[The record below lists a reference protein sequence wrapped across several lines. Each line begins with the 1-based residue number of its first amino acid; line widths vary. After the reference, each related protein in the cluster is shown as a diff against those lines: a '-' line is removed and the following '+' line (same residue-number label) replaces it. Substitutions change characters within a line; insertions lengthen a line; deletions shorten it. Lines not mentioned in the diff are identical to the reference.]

1 MKNRTVR
8 KIFPVILSIALAV
21 LFSFVSFSASGDGVE
36 ALPDNYETNFQ
47 PSASG
52 FTFTSFQLGNGANPV
67 VFQNNTIGASVDGVY
82 PINNAGVRPRSA
94 SGQTVYD
101 LSMIWI
107 VLSGTDVQF
116 DGKYFSFKVYYPDVI
131 PINEYLIANLTTIE
145 YRQGVEY
152 NYFMPAF
159 YKINIP
165 ENSVEFFTTES
176 ISLQGSTDIR
186 VRNYLRHIVYESPTQ
201 TIGNFKVAFA
211 FTDEPLYFLP
221 VDEQINGKLSA
232 IINDMNN
239 GFASMLESLDSVI
252 DGLAQIQANLDWLIY
267 NVCNNIYGLSSS
279 QNTVV
284 LGDNTYTLTSYQH
297 LAFSIVD
304 EHVQQSASLKYGTYL
319 GILYRKLYEFFVYFR
334 YEAELTFQWFYPLKS
349 STPQY
354 WRAYNTDTDS
364 YDAVNPAG
372 VTGYITWYL
381 GKLYEHLTA
390 DIDAVL
396 ETPVENTKQAIADL
410 EQAENNIKS
419 EYLPKLQAFNP
430 DSSNIGTLAA
440 LPYFTNYLQRIFTA
454 LGAFNIPI
462 IAALTLG
469 ICMQLIGY
477 FKYKE

>member
-8 KIFPVILSIALAV
+8 KIFPVMLSIALAV
-21 LFSFVSFSASGDGVE
+21 LFSFVSFAADDPQELPSNYDVNFLPMSVGFGIESLRLYTQYGGVSINSNYSIQ
-36 ALPDNYETNFQ
+36 DNYFIFNNATTGSYTYEGSVRQDVRQLSVHVNNF
-47 PSASG
+47 
-52 FTFTSFQLGNGANPV
+52 TTSFV
-67 VFQNNTIGASVDGVY
+67 NN
-82 PINNAGVRPRSA
+82 
-94 SGQTVYD
+94 
-101 LSMIWI
+101 
-107 VLSGTDVQF
+107 
-116 DGKYFSFKVYYPDVI
+116 KYFSIRLYYPSVLPVTDIYTLLSQVYYSTS
-131 PINEYLIANLTTIE
+131 ATTV
-145 YRQGVEY
+145 YYVSL
-152 NYFMPAF
+152 F
-159 YKINIP
+159 YKLNVEENYIELFSVEPLSNFYSRDLRINTYLSNIP
-165 ENSVEFFTTES
+165 EFFNSAVV
-176 ISLQGSTDIR
+176 GD
-186 VRNYLRHIVYESPTQ
+186 
-201 TIGNFKVAFA
+201 FKVGVSFS
-211 FTDEPLYFLP
+211 DEPLYSLP

-239 GFASMLESLDSVI
+239 GFSSMLESLDSVI
-252 DGLAQIQANLDWLIY
+252 DGLSQIQSNLDWLIY
-267 NVCNNIYGLSSS
+267 NVCNNIYNLSAS

-284 LGDNTYTLTSYQH
+284 IGDNTYTLTSYQH
-297 LAFSIVD
+297 SSFSISD
-304 EHVQQSASLKYGTYL
+304 EHVQQTNTLRYGTYL
-319 GILYRKLYEFFVYFR
+319 GILYRKIYEFFVYFR
-334 YEAELTFQWFYPLKS
+334 NEAELTFQWFYPLKS
-349 STPQY
+349 SNPQY

-364 YDAVNPAG
+364 YDAVNPSG

-390 DIDAVL
+390 DIDSVL

-440 LPYFTNYLQRIFTA
+440 LPYFTNYLQRIFSA

>member
-8 KIFPVILSIALAV
+8 KIFPVMLSIALAV
-21 LFSFVSFSASGDGVE
+21 LFSFVSFSASGDGVD

-47 PSASG
+47 PSTTG
-52 FTFTSFQLGNGANPV
+52 FTFTNFALGNGANPV
-67 VFQNNTIGASVDGVY
+67 VFQNNTIGAAVDGVY

-107 VLSGTDVQF
+107 ILSGTELQF
-116 DGKYFSFKVYYPDVI
+116 DGKYFSFKLIYPDVI

-145 YRQGVEY
+145 YRQGADY

-159 YKINIP
+159 YKINIS

-186 VRNYLRHIVYESPTQ
+186 IRNYLRHTVYESPTQ

-211 FTDEPLYFLP
+211 FTDDPLYSLP

-239 GFASMLESLDSVI
+239 GFSSMLESLESVI
-252 DGLAQIQANLDWLIY
+252 DSLVQLQANLDWLIY
-267 NVCNNIYGLSSS
+267 NVCNNISDLGSSYS
-279 QNTVV
+279 TVT
-284 LGDNTYTLTSYQH
+284 LGDKTYSLPSYRH
-297 LAFSIVD
+297 FTFSILD
-304 EHVQQSASLKYGTYL
+304 EHVNRTSTLRYGTYL
-319 GILYRKLYEFFVYFR
+319 GILTRRLTEFFEYFR
-334 YEAELTFQWFYPLKS
+334 FEAELTFQWFYPLKS
-349 STPQY
+349 SNPQY
-354 WRAYNTDTDS
+354 WRAYNTDTDG

-419 EYLPKLQAFNP
+419 EYLPKLQSFNP